1 MICKK
6 CGYRSDD
13 NAKFCRSCGA
23 PADGSDKTQQPA
35 PAPSAARAGKGA
47 DRTGV
52 PAPGFSDR
60 ADHPEIIAKM
70 KKNSIGALI
79 FAFIIIPMPFAGFM
93 IYSSVSDEMETKDAA
108 LYGGIVSGVFLLF
121 ALISL
126 LRRAAAKP
134 YDAVVIDKRTRR
146 VQRSSSSDRDR
157 TNRSTYTEYITT
169 VQTSAGKKKK
179 ITEREGSLIYAY
191 NYLQPGDRFRYHPRF
206 HFPYE
211 LYDKSKAPY
220 IRCVSCTKENPVTA
234 DRCSKCGIPLL
245 K

>member
-1 MICKK
+1 MAEFCSM
-6 CGYRSDD
+6 CGAQLKDG
-13 NAKFCRSCGA
+13 AGFCRSCGA
-23 PADGSDKTQQPA
+23 PADGPA
-35 PAPSAARAGKGA
+35 PMNAAAGYAGNGA

-60 ADHPEIIAKM
+60 ADHPEILAKM
-70 KKNSIGALI
+70 KKNRIGAFI
-79 FAFIIIPMPFAGFM
+79 FGIIIIPLPFAGFM
-93 IYSSVSDEMETKDAA
+93 IYSSVSGKMETKNAA
-108 LYGGIVSGVFLLF
+108 VYGGIVSGVFLLF

-126 LRRAAAKP
+126 LRRTAAKP
-134 YDAVVIDKRTRR
+134 YDAVVIGKRTRQVER
-146 VQRSSSSDRDR
+146 SDSSDSSSY
-157 TNRSTYTEYITT
+157 RSTYTEYITT
-169 VQTSAGKKKK
+169 VQTSTGKKKK
-179 ITEREGSLIYAY
+179 IRERDGSLIYAY
-191 NYLQPGDRFRYHPRF
+191 SYLQPGDRFRYHPQF

>member
-1 MICKK
+1 MAGFCSICGAQLKD
-6 CGYRSDD
+6 G
-13 NAKFCRSCGA
+13 AKFCRSCGA
-23 PADGSDKTQQPA
+23 PADGSDKAQQPA
-35 PAPSAARAGKGA
+35 PAPTAAYAGKGA

-60 ADHPEIIAKM
+60 AGHPE
-70 KKNSIGALI
+70 SIGALI

-93 IYSSVSDEMETKDAA
+93 IYSSVSDKMETKDAA

-146 VQRSSSSDRDR
+146 VQRSSNSDRDR